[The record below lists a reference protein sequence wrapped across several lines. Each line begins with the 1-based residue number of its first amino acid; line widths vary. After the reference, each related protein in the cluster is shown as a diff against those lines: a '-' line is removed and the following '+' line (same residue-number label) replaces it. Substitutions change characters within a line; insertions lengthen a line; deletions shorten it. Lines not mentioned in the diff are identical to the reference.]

1 VEEWEK
7 QKLLFFVKLVYD
19 FMFMDNSSIEGKSM
33 DQEQSYLLEIQQQE
47 ELHYN
52 IYKSTKDNK

>member
-19 FMFMDNSSIEGKSM
+19 ITHFGVLFFFDDFLRGVNLSIGFKSVV
-33 DQEQSYLLEIQQQE
+33 I
-47 ELHYN
+47 
-52 IYKSTKDNK
+52 NKGILF